1 MRGVVA
7 IGVRRARPDEVVD
20 LRLAVLRPG
29 GTREDAVWE
38 GDEETATRHWVAE
51 RGERIVGVATILER
65 PYPDG
70 AGPGWQLRGMA
81 VAADERG
88 TGVGRALLDAFAR
101 EVGAPIWC
109 NARVTAIAF
118 YERAGWRV
126 TSEPFDTA
134 VGPHRRMRSD
144 RP

>member
-1 MRGVVA
+1 MSIA
-7 IGVRRARPDEVVD
+7 VRRASPGEVID

-29 GTREDAVWE
+29 GAREDAVWD
-38 GDEETATRHWVAE
+38 GDHEPETRHWVAE
-51 RGERIVGVATILER
+51 SDGRIVGVATVLAR

-70 AGPGWQLRGMA
+70 DGPAWQLRGMA
-81 VAADERG
+81 VGAEERG
-88 TGVGRALLDAFAR
+88 TGVGRALLDAFAA

-144 RP
+144 RA

>member
-1 MRGVVA
+1 MVPML
-7 IGVRRARPDEVVD
+7 VRRATPDEVVD

-29 GTREDAVWE
+29 GTREDAVWD
-38 GDEETATRHWVAE
+38 GDHERETRHWVVE
-51 RGERIVGVATILER
+51 RGERIVGVATVLQR

-70 AGPGWQLRGMA
+70 AGPEWQLRGMA
-81 VAADERG
+81 VAAEERG
-88 TGVGRALLDAFAR
+88 TGLGRALLDALVR
-101 EVGAPIWC
+101 EVAAPLWC

-134 VGPHRRMRSD
+134 VGPHRRMRVD
-144 RP
+144 APG